1 MQSLLEYSLFRSKMN
16 NILSANIILV
26 LFLILLHIDVNFGTL
41 SKSDKKVKK
50 SSKKAEPAKVN
61 LNENQGP
68 SKTNVYE
75 KGMSKIYIDKWWDIQ
90 IYLGERM
97 Y

>member
-1 MQSLLEYSLFRSKMN
+1 MKNLH
-16 NILSANIILV
+16 SANIILV
-26 LFLILLHIDVNFGTL
+26 LFLILQHIDVNFGTL

-61 LNENQGP
+61 LIENQGP

-75 KGMSKIYIDKWWDIQ
+75 KGMCKIYYDKWWEIP
-90 IYLGERM
+90 IK
-97 Y
+97 

>member
-1 MQSLLEYSLFRSKMN
+1 MKNLH
-16 NILSANIILV
+16 SANIILV
-26 LFLILLHIDVNFGTL
+26 LFLILQHIDVNFGTL

-61 LNENQGP
+61 LDKNQGP

-75 KGMSKIYIDKWWDIQ
+75 KGMCKIFNDKWLDIA
-90 IYLGERM
+90 IKFIWGKEYTSTE
-97 Y
+97 